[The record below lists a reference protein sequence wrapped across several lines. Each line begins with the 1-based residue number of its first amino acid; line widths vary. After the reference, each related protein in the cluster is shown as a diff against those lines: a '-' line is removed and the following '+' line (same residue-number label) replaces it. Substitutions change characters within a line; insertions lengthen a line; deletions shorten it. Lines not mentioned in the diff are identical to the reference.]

1 MSSILSDAAK
11 KKAARCCSEFSG
23 RAIEWDREGPLVQA
37 PKEIP
42 MTVEG
47 TFQNGTIVLD
57 SGVQVPDG
65 TRVTVIVPEEFPQEP
80 TLLGLLDLAGTVN
93 DLPSDMALNHDH
105 YLHGHPK
112 K

>member
-1 MSSILSDAAK
+1 
-11 KKAARCCSEFSG
+11 
-23 RAIEWDREGPLVQA
+23 
-37 PKEIP
+37 

-57 SGVQVPDG
+57 RAIQVADG
-65 TRVTVIVPEEFPQEP
+65 TRVTVILPERPVGAP
-80 TLLGLLDLAGTVN
+80 TLRGLLELAGTVN